1 MDVRTE
7 AERMNIATVRC
18 NIPLKGKYIHTA
30 TSSCGLLIR
39 YSQTVSTAEEIRTR
53 LDRIPFQTSAQVNL
67 ASTDL
72 HSFSHIVRRMNQN
85 ESFNNCLFKQFE
97 LLFIG
102 LLSYASFS
110 QYLGHDSNLTVD

>member
-39 YSQTVSTAEEIRTR
+39 YSQTDSMAEEIHTR

-72 HSFSHIVRRMNQN
+72 HSFSHIDAEWIRMN
-85 ESFNNCLFKQFE
+85 
-97 LLFIG
+97 
-102 LLSYASFS
+102 
-110 QYLGHDSNLTVD
+110 YLITVHLNSLNYYS